1 MSNSLF
7 INNSLKGFTSLDFFE
22 SQEVNGDQQRH
33 EEDFIYL
40 EHVAVVAA
48 FAAVSL
54 TSVCK
59 DNG

>member
-22 SQEVNGDQQRH
+22 SQEVNDDQQRH

-40 EHVAVVAA
+40 EHVAVVVAVVA
-48 FAAVSL
+48 VDVVAAV
-54 TSVCK
+54 
-59 DNG
+59 G